1 MYICIHVCVYIR
13 PTSVSC
19 GGLATARSRRSG
31 PRRCASR
38 SWRRCW
44 RPLYVYTVISLFL
57 YICIYIY
64 IERER
69 EICTLC
75 VCVYIYIYI
84 HVSQPSRSRVS
95 PRPGRGGSPEEGEPE
110 EGQLECQEGG
120 RGAKVFIS
128 RWSFQHRLDCSA
140 RDVLGAKLGEPAT
153 RSPRSDFRATCC
165 PDPPLD
171 GLGFRV

>member
-1 MYICIHVCVYIR
+1 MCIYKADIGQLRRVGDSQKSTIRAQAVRIEELEEMLEAPICIYSYLSLSLYMYIYIYIYRERERDLHIMCVCVYI
-13 PTSVSC
+13 
-19 GGLATARSRRSG
+19 
-31 PRRCASR
+31 
-38 SWRRCW
+38 
-44 RPLYVYTVISLFL
+44 
-57 YICIYIY
+57 
-64 IERER
+64 
-69 EICTLC
+69 
-75 VCVYIYIYI
+75 YIYIYI